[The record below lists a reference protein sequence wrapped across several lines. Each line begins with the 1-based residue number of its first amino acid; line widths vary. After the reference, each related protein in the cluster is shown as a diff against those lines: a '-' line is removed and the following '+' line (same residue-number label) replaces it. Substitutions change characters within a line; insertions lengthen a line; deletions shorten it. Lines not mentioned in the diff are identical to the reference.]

1 MKKIL
6 LAILAVGCTVLAF
19 AQESPQKA
27 RIRFIFENPKL
38 QPSTYVMD
46 VYEDGSGHFQSKTGT
61 AAVSDTEGITAQP
74 LNEDIKIKDPLL
86 SQLFKIAR
94 SHNFFDV
101 ACESTKSKV
110 AFTGKKALMYTGPD
124 GDGSCTFNWSR
135 DQQIMKIAD
144 DLIATA
150 YTLQVGQRLS
160 LEHEH
165 NRLGL
170 DSELESLEQ
179 AVKQG
184 QAEQIQNIA
193 PQLQSIADDSSV
205 MERARNRARQLLSG
219 KSS

>member
-184 QAEQIQNIA
+184 QAEQIQKF
-193 PQLQSIADDSSV
+193 PPKLQSIADDSGV
-205 MERARNRARQLLSG
+205 MGRAGTGARKFLGG